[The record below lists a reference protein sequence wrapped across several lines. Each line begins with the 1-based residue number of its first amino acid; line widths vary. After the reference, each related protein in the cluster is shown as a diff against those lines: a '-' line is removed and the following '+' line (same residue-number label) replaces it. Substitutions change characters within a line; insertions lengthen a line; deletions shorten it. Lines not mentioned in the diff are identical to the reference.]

1 MKTFLKIITLII
13 LSSLIIGCKSYRP
26 IEKVTVKSDPT
37 LSQHENLS
45 RQLSQ
50 LSKGEKIEIR
60 LKNGETHLAL
70 YQSHTSDLVATQ
82 LPTKAKKG
90 PQETIS
96 KNFNLSEID
105 KIKVWTTDYV
115 LTLAI
120 PGAVLIGGIIYW
132 ATWDLN
138 LDLDWD
144 QTN

>member
-1 MKTFLKIITLII
+1 MFNKRVFAKEIAAFSGILLIKKIVALMSII
-13 LSSLIIGCKSYRP
+13 LYF
-26 IEKVTVKSDPT
+26 
-37 LSQHENLS
+37 SQ
-45 RQLSQ
+45 
-50 LSKGEKIEIR
+50 
-60 LKNGETHLAL
+60 
-70 YQSHTSDLVATQ
+70 
-82 LPTKAKKG
+82 
-90 PQETIS
+90 
-96 KNFNLSEID
+96 ID

>member
-1 MKTFLKIITLII
+1 MKTFLKIIALIM

-26 IEKVTVKSDPT
+26 IEKVTVKPDAT
-37 LSQHENLS
+37 FSQTENLS
-45 RQLSQ
+45 RQLIQ

-70 YQSHTSDLVATQ
+70 YQSHTSDLVATH
-82 LPTKAKKG
+82 LPCKGKKG
-90 PQETIS
+90 LQETIS
-96 KNFNLSEID
+96 KNFSLNEID
-105 KIKVWTTDYV
+105 EIKVWTTDYV
-115 LTLAI
+115 LTMAI
-120 PGAVLIGGIIYW
+120 PGAILIGGIIYW

>member
-26 IEKVTVKSDPT
+26 IEKVTVKPDAT
-37 LSQHENLS
+37 LSQTENLS
-45 RQLSQ
+45 RQLSH
-50 LSKGEKIEIR
+50 LSKGEKIEIW
-60 LKNGETHLAL
+60 LKNGETQLAI
-70 YQSHTSDLVATQ
+70 YQTHTSDLVTTQ
-82 LPTKAKKG
+82 LPSKGKKG
-90 PQETIS
+90 HQETIS
-96 KNFNLSEID
+96 KDFSLSEID

-120 PGAVLIGGIIYW
+120 PGTILIGGIIYW